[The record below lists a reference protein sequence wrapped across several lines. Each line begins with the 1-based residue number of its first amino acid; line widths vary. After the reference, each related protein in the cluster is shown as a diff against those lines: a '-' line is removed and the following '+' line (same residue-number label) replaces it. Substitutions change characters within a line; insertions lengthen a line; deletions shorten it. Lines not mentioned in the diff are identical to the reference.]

1 MSLSQTPPPLFKQGS
16 PVTINFVICLILSI
30 TLIVLDLNL
39 NYITKVRS
47 AFFSIT
53 RPVIEVL
60 LLPRDAYVSLSQH
73 ASTVLS
79 LNKKINELE
88 GDLRI
93 NAKIMLKLQQLENE
107 NKELR
112 TLLGLQVKLDPS
124 FVNAEIRYEL
134 PDVYTDKV
142 VINKGESHELA
153 VGYPVI
159 TARGILGQLSRV
171 HNTSA
176 ELTLVS
182 DSSISVPVSL
192 PASEVIGITKGQGN
206 RATFEL
212 QYADISAKIK
222 VGDEVI
228 TSGLGGVYPPGI
240 LVGHIISVSPAEA
253 GQFPEVVGRVA
264 SSAGLQHQVMVLLKK
279 KMEDGTK

>member
-1 MSLSQTPPPLFKQGS
+1 MSLSQSPPPLFKQGS
-16 PVTINFVICLILSI
+16 SITINFVICLILSM

-39 NYITKVRS
+39 NFITKIRS
-47 AFFSIT
+47 TFFSIT
-53 RPVIEVL
+53 RPVIEIL
-60 LLPRDAYVSLSQH
+60 LLPRDAFVSLSEH

-79 LNKKINELE
+79 LNRKINKLE
-88 GDLRI
+88 DDLRI
-93 NAKIMLKLQQLENE
+93 NAKIMLKIQQLEDE

-134 PDVYTDKV
+134 PDIYTDKV
-142 VINKGESHELA
+142 VINKGESDELA

-171 HNTSA
+171 YNTSA

-182 DSSISVPVSL
+182 DSSVSVPVSL

-212 QYADISAKIK
+212 QYADISANIK

-240 LVGHIISVSPAEA
+240 MVGHVISVSPAKA
-253 GQFPEVVGRVA
+253 GQFPKIVGRVA
-264 SSAGLQHQVMVLLKK
+264 SSAGLQHQVMVLLKE
-279 KMEDGTK
+279 KMEDGTE

>member
-1 MSLSQTPPPLFKQGS
+1 MSLSQSPPPLFKQGS
-16 PVTINFVICLILSI
+16 SVTLNFVICLILSM

-39 NYITKVRS
+39 NFITKIRS
-47 AFFSIT
+47 TFFSIT
-53 RPVIEVL
+53 RPVIEIL
-60 LLPRDAYVSLSQH
+60 LLPRDAFVSLSQH

-79 LNKKINELE
+79 LNRKINELE
-88 GDLRI
+88 DDLRM
-93 NAKIMLKLQQLENE
+93 NAKIMLKIQQLEDE
-107 NKELR
+107 NNELR
-112 TLLGLQVKLDPS
+112 TLLGLQVKLEPS

-134 PDVYTDKV
+134 PDIYTDKV
-142 VINKGESHELA
+142 VINKGQSDELA

-192 PASEVIGITKGQGN
+192 PASEVIGITKGQGD

-212 QYADISAKIK
+212 QYADISANIK

-240 LVGHIISVSPAEA
+240 MVGHVISVSPAKA

-279 KMEDGTK
+279 KLEDGTE

>member
-1 MSLSQTPPPLFKQGS
+1 M
-16 PVTINFVICLILSI
+16 

-39 NYITKVRS
+39 NFITTIRNT
-47 AFFSIT
+47 FFSIT

-60 LLPRDAYVSLSQH
+60 LLPRDAFVSLSQH
-73 ASTVLS
+73 ATTVLS
-79 LNKKINELE
+79 LNKKISELE
-88 GDLRI
+88 DDLRI
-93 NAKIMLKLQQLENE
+93 NAKIMLKIQQLENE

-112 TLLGLQVKLDPS
+112 TLLGLQAKLEPS

-142 VINKGESHELA
+142 VINKGESQKLA
-153 VGYPVI
+153 VGNPVI

-171 HNTSA
+171 YNTSA

-212 QYADISAKIK
+212 QYADISANIK

-240 LVGHIISVSPAEA
+240 MVGHIISVSPAVA

-279 KMEDGTK
+279 KIEDGTK

>member
-1 MSLSQTPPPLFKQGS
+1 MSLSQTPPPLFKQS
-16 PVTINFVICLILSI
+16 SSVTINFVICLILSI

-39 NYITKVRS
+39 NFITKIRS
-47 AFFSIT
+47 AFFSMT

-60 LLPRDAYVSLSQH
+60 LLPRDALVSLSQH
-73 ASTVLS
+73 ASTVSS
-79 LNKKINELE
+79 LNRKINELE
-88 GDLRI
+88 DDLRI
-93 NAKIMLKLQQLENE
+93 NAKIMLKIQHLENE

-112 TLLGLQVKLDPS
+112 TLLGLQVKLEPS

-142 VINKGESHELA
+142 VINKGEAHELA

-159 TARGILGQLSRV
+159 TARGILGQVSRV
-171 HNTSA
+171 YNTSA

-182 DSSISVPVSL
+182 DSSVSVPVSL
-192 PASEVIGITKGQGN
+192 PTSEVIGITKGQGN

-212 QYADISAKIK
+212 QYADISANIK

-240 LVGHIISVSPAEA
+240 LVGHIISVSPAKA

-264 SSAGLQHQVMVLLKK
+264 SNAGVQHQVMILLKK
-279 KMEDGTK
+279 TMEHGTE

>member
-1 MSLSQTPPPLFKQGS
+1 M
-16 PVTINFVICLILSI
+16 

-39 NYITKVRS
+39 NFIAKIRS
-47 AFFSIT
+47 AFFSVT

-60 LLPRDAYVSLSQH
+60 LLPRDALFSLSEH
-73 ASTVLS
+73 ASTVLY

-88 GDLRI
+88 DDLRI
-93 NAKIMLKLQQLENE
+93 NAKIMLKIQQLENE

-171 HNTSA
+171 YNASA

-182 DSSISVPVSL
+182 DSNISVPVSL
-192 PASEVIGITKGQGN
+192 PASEVVGITKGQGN

-228 TSGLGGVYPPGI
+228 TSGLGDVYPPGI
-240 LVGHIISVSPAEA
+240 LVGHIISVSPAEV

-279 KMEDGTK
+279 KMEDGTE

>member
-1 MSLSQTPPPLFKQGS
+1 M
-16 PVTINFVICLILSI
+16 

-39 NYITKVRS
+39 NFITKVRS
-47 AFFSIT
+47 GFFSIT

-60 LLPRDAYVSLSQH
+60 LLPRDAFVSLSQH

-88 GDLRI
+88 DDLRI
-93 NAKIMLKLQQLENE
+93 NAKIMLKIQQLENE

-112 TLLGLQVKLDPS
+112 TLLGLQVKLEPS

-171 HNTSA
+171 YNTSA

-279 KMEDGTK
+279 KMEDGTE

>member
-1 MSLSQTPPPLFKQGS
+1 M
-16 PVTINFVICLILSI
+16 

-39 NYITKVRS
+39 NFITKIRS
-47 AFFSIT
+47 TFFSIT

-60 LLPRDAYVSLSQH
+60 LLPRDAFFSLSRH

-79 LNKKINELE
+79 LNRKINELE
-88 GDLRI
+88 DDLRI
-93 NAKIMLKLQQLENE
+93 NAKIMLKIQQLENE

-112 TLLGLQVKLDPS
+112 TLLGLQVKLEPS

-142 VINKGESHELA
+142 VINKGESHGLA

-159 TARGILGQLSRV
+159 TARGILGQLSRAY
-171 HNTSA
+171 NTSA

-192 PASEVIGITKGQGN
+192 PSSEVIGITKGQGN

-212 QYADISAKIK
+212 QYADISANIK

-240 LVGHIISVSPAEA
+240 LVGHIISVSPAKA
-253 GQFPEVVGRVA
+253 GEFPKVIGRVA
-264 SSAGLQHQVMVLLKK
+264 SNAGVQHQVMILLKK
-279 KMEDGTK
+279 KKEDGTQ

>member
-1 MSLSQTPPPLFKQGS
+1 M
-16 PVTINFVICLILSI
+16 

-39 NYITKVRS
+39 NFITKIRS
-47 AFFSIT
+47 AFFSVT

-60 LLPRDAYVSLSQH
+60 LLPRDALVSLSEH
-73 ASTVLS
+73 ASTVLY

-88 GDLRI
+88 DDLRI
-93 NAKIMLKLQQLENE
+93 NAKIMLKIQQLEDE

-112 TLLGLQVKLDPS
+112 TLLGLQVKLEPL
-124 FVNAEIRYEL
+124 VNAEIRYEL

-142 VINKGESHELA
+142 VINKGQSHDLA
-153 VGYPVI
+153 IGYPVI

-171 HNTSA
+171 YNNSA

-192 PASEVIGITKGQGN
+192 PASEVVGITKGQSN

-228 TSGLGGVYPPGI
+228 TSGLEMYI
-240 LVGHIISVSPAEA
+240 LLGY
-253 GQFPEVVGRVA
+253 
-264 SSAGLQHQVMVLLKK
+264 
-279 KMEDGTK
+279 